1 MMKKEIL
8 YIAIA
13 ALLIV
18 AACEP
23 MEKRHELG
31 PVYGETD
38 LSKYMSV
45 KVDGNYV
52 TLVNNAPASISYW
65 ITDFGNQSNK
75 DSIVFRIPLA
85 NTWTAT
91 LTAFCAGGKV
101 TVSKTFDI
109 AQNDE
114 EYYSSPYW
122 NLLTNGTAG
131 KTWVW
136 ASDIP
141 GNKVWG
147 NGGHMGSAAPAWWT
161 LTVSDIVGQGA
172 SADDE
177 ITFNLDKKQNLIV
190 TMPGADKKPGTGS
203 GTFDM
208 DFTKT
213 LTVSDTVYSLGKIT
227 FTNWTIPLGFEPN
240 TSGKPLHYVFNILKL
255 TENELVLEFAEPGS
269 KDSPWGG
276 GAWFYMFKRKGYTYP
291 AP

>member
-1 MMKKEIL
+1 MKKEIL

-13 ALLIV
+13 ALLIF
-18 AACEP
+18 AACDP
-23 MEKRHELG
+23 MEKRNELG
-31 PVYGETD
+31 PVYSETE
-38 LSKYMSV
+38 LSNYMTV
-45 KVDGNYV
+45 KVNGNYV
-52 TLVNNAPASISYW
+52 TLVNKAPSVISYW
-65 ITDFGNQSNK
+65 STDFGNQSNK
-75 DSIVFRIPLA
+75 DSVTFRIPLA

-101 TVSKTFDI
+101 TVSKTFNI

-114 EYYSSPYW
+114 DYYSSPYW

-141 GNKVWG
+141 GGKVWG

-161 LTVSDIVGQGA
+161 LTVDDIVGQGGGPG
-172 SADDE
+172 DE

-190 TMPGADKKPGTGS
+190 TMPGTDRKPGTGS
-203 GTFDM
+203 GTFDI
-208 DFTKT
+208 DLTST
-213 LTVSDTVYSLGKIT
+213 LTVSDTIYSLGKIT

-240 TSGKPLHYVFNILKL
+240 TSGKPLHYVFNILRL

-269 KDSPWGG
+269 KDTPWGG
-276 GAWFYMFKRKGYTYP
+276 VGWFYMFKRKGYTY
-291 AP
+291 